1 MCKKTLEPLIY
12 KAFSDFQICA
22 KVCKIHKYL
31 CKIHIFSHFSSV
43 AVRRRSRIYTKIC
56 VFAQICVRICAGILP
71 IFKPRWFRFLQ
82 VFHPFFERYA
92 VAAGR
97 NEYPSEVIH
106 RRNKLPFHPRPYRF
120 NGDVIP
126 YGKFLRIKILPVR
139 NR

>member
-56 VFAQICVRICAGILP
+56 VFAQICVRICAEILP
-71 IFKPRWFRFLQ
+71 FLEES
-82 VFHPFFERYA
+82 FF
-92 VAAGR
+92 
-97 NEYPSEVIH
+97 N
-106 RRNKLPFHPRPYRF
+106 FYRF
-120 NGDVIP
+120 FSP
-126 YGKFLRIKILPVR
+126 FL
-139 NR
+139 NDT